1 MGDGDNMYRYLKL
14 IRYPNLLLVVLTQY
28 LMRWGIV
35 EPMLEVNQFDL
46 QLDAFH
52 FFLLVLST
60 VSITGAGYVINDYFD
75 THTDLLNRPGEVL
88 IGTQIHRRFAM
99 IFHLLLS
106 FIGVGLGF
114 YLSFYI
120 GIPYLGLLF
129 LLVSGIL
136 WFYST
141 TYKRQFFLGNLIV
154 ALLTALVPLM
164 VIIFEVPLLNE
175 AYQETLLK
183 NDLNFIYIFYW
194 ILAFSAFAFIT
205 NLMREIIKD
214 IEDYEG
220 DRVYG
225 RNSLPVI
232 LGVKASKYIVHS
244 LIIITLA
251 GLNYLYF
258 KYLQDTVT
266 LLYFSLFLYLP
277 FIFLVLKNMKARS
290 REDFRYVGNFLKV
303 IMLFGVLYALVARYI
318 IQTHV
323 I

>member
-1 MGDGDNMYRYLKL
+1 
-14 IRYPNLLLVVLTQY
+14 
-28 LMRWGIV
+28 MRWGIV

-88 IGTQIHRRFAM
+88 VGTQIHRRFAM

-106 FIGVGLGF
+106 FIGIGLGF

-129 LLVSGIL
+129 LLVSGVL

-141 TYKRQFFLGNLIV
+141 TYKRQFLLGNLIV

-232 LGVKASKYIVHS
+232 LGVKASKYIVNF

-266 LLYFSLFLYLP
+266 LIYFSLFLYLP
-277 FIFLVLKNMKARS
+277 FIFLVTKNMKARS

-303 IMLFGVLYALVARYI
+303 VMLLGVLYALVARYI